1 MHVYVIFVHGC
12 FYVCA
17 FIPHIL
23 RIILFSQDWQ
33 RIEETPFIIKHM
45 QFKVWDA
52 VNHDAHGFCF
62 PGDKCMNGTG
72 LRGELNIYGHDDC
85 IRGNI

>member
-1 MHVYVIFVHGC
+1 
-12 FYVCA
+12 
-17 FIPHIL
+17 
-23 RIILFSQDWQ
+23 
-33 RIEETPFIIKHM
+33 M